1 MKIQLICHG
10 QVMQLI
16 GLYEAWVNQGVGN
29 VKVFIRL
36 VKQRHYTLYK
46 LEVHIIK
53 YEQLHNVAGDDDSP
67 FFTYI
72 VIVVVTNDVE
82 FK

>member
-29 VKVFIRL
+29 VKVFISL
-36 VKQRHYTLYK
+36 VKQRHYILYK
-46 LEVHIIK
+46 LEVQ